1 MFYGL
6 DLEGLAEVQSDSKNS
21 TTFWGR
27 LKGVVFLATSI
38 VEREHAWNRQR
49 IF

>member
-1 MFYGL
+1 MFY
-6 DLEGLAEVQSDSKNS
+6 DLEGLPEVQSNSKNS

-27 LKGVVFLATSI
+27 LKRRCFLATSI

>member
-6 DLEGLAEVQSDSKNS
+6 DLEGLPEVQSNSKNS
-21 TTFWGR
+21 TTFWGDS
-27 LKGVVFLATSI
+27 KTSCFLATSI

>member
-6 DLEGLAEVQSDSKNS
+6 DLEGSTEVPVNSKDS
-21 TTFWGR
+21 TTFWRR
-27 LKGVVFLATSI
+27 LQKTFFLAASI
-38 VEREHAWNRQR
+38 VEREHAWNRQW